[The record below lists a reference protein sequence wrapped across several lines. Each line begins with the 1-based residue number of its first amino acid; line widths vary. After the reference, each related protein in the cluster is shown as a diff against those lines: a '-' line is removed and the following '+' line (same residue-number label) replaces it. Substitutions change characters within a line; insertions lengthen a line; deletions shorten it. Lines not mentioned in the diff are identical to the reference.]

1 MPQSPIAESS
11 PTRREILTPSGHKS
25 VEIRVHDQRSLA
37 VIRPEWGVFV
47 GRRGRVPL
55 SCHPAWLKVLEQGL
69 RHVPYLIEA
78 AEGDEIVG
86 LLPLAFVQS
95 RLFGRFLVG
104 LPYLN
109 YGGVIADDE
118 LVSRK
123 LIDKAI
129 ELAEELDVRHLEL
142 RHKRAIEH
150 PRLTTRTGHKVHMI
164 RELPASPEVLLKQLQ
179 SNVRNHIRKGQK
191 NGLVV
196 SWGGEELLPE
206 FYDIFC
212 QNMRD
217 LGTPVYSIELFRAAL
232 RQFPDRVELCVVRLG
247 TKAVAAGMPVHGW
260 KTTEIPSASSLRPY
274 NSTNANSLMYWNL
287 LERAIQR
294 GQETFDFGRS
304 TPETSVCSFKE
315 QWGAKPEPAEW
326 QYYVR
331 AGNSDDMRPDN
342 PRYQMVI
349 DLWKRLP
356 VGLTRLIGPI
366 IVRGIP

>member
-1 MPQSPIAESS
+1 MTVSAR
-11 PTRREILTPSGHKS
+11 TT

-37 VIRPEWGVFV
+37 LIRPEWDTFV
-47 GRRGRVPL
+47 GRSGRVPL
-55 SCHPAWLKVLEQGL
+55 SWHPAWLRVLEQGL

-78 AEGDEIVG
+78 VEEGETVG
-86 LLPLAFVQS
+86 LLPLAFVRS

-109 YGGVIADDE
+109 YGGVIAYDE
-118 LVSRK
+118 RVSLKLV
-123 LIDKAI
+123 DKAI

-142 RHKRAIEH
+142 RHTRALEH

-164 RELPASPEVLLKQLQ
+164 RELPTTPAVLLKQLQ

-196 SWGGEELLPE
+196 AWGAEELLPE
-206 FYDIFC
+206 FYNVFS

-217 LGTPVYSIELFRAAL
+217 LGTPVYSRELFRAAL
-232 RQFPDRVELCVVRLG
+232 RQFSGRVELCVVRLG
-247 TKAVAAGMPVHGW
+247 TKAVAAGLLVHGW

-287 LERAIQR
+287 LERAIER

-304 TPETSVCSFKE
+304 TPGTSVCSFKE
-315 QWGAKPEPAEW
+315 QWGAKPEPARW
-326 QYYVR
+326 QYYMR
-331 AGNSDDMRPDN
+331 AGNIEDMRSDH
-342 PRYQMVI
+342 PRYARLVKIWQ
-349 DLWKRLP
+349 RLP
-356 VGLTRLIGPI
+356 IGLTRLVGPP

>member
-1 MPQSPIAESS
+1 MTVSA
-11 PTRREILTPSGHKS
+11 TGT
-25 VEIRVHDQRSLA
+25 VEIRVHDQRGSAL
-37 VIRPEWGVFV
+37 IRPEWDTFV
-47 GRRGRVPL
+47 GRNGRVPL
-55 SCHPAWLKVLEQGL
+55 SWHPSWLKVLERGL

-78 AEGDEIVG
+78 VEGDETVG
-86 LLPLAFVQS
+86 LLTLAFVQS
-95 RLFGRFLVG
+95 RLFGRFLVS

-118 LVSRK
+118 LVSCK

-129 ELAEELDVRHLEL
+129 ELADELDVRHLEL
-142 RHKRAIEH
+142 RHKRALEH
-150 PRLTTRTGHKVHMI
+150 PGLTTRTGHKVHMI
-164 RELPASPEVLLKQLQ
+164 RELPATPEVLLKQLQ

-287 LERAIQR
+287 LERAIER

-304 TPETSVCSFKE
+304 TPGTSVCSFKE

-331 AGNSDDMRPDN
+331 AGNSNDMRPDN
-342 PRYQMVI
+342 PRYQRLI
-349 DLWKRLP
+349 NLWRRMP
-356 VGLTRLIGPI
+356 VGLTRLIGPS